1 MSRRRSYVDHLE
13 DLEAIQKVQLF
24 TSGMSLEAFAADEQ
38 SLYATVR
45 ALEIVGEATK
55 RLPERVRSLQPA
67 VPWREMAGI
76 RDVMIHQYDRVD
88 LEHMWRSCPL
98 IQSCLSRSWERIRS
112 CWPELLAENAG
123 FIPIHL

>member
-24 TSGMSLEAFAADEQ
+24 TAGMSLEAFAADEQ

-55 RLPERVRSLQPA
+55 RLPERIRRLQPS
-67 VPWREMAGI
+67 VPWRELASI
-76 RDVMIHQYDRVD
+76 RDVVIHQYDRVD
-88 LEHMWRSCPL
+88 LEQVWKAAREEVMGEDPEL
-98 IQSCLSRSWERIRS
+98 L
-112 CWPELLAENAG
+112 PELLAENAG
-123 FIPIHL
+123 SIPLDL